1 MSTELAL
8 FDDVKQYL
16 DITWEMTQEEEKKL
30 DGMIMRG
37 KKSLQ
42 DKIGTCDFEQETQEK
57 ALLLNYVMYDRAG
70 SLADFWT
77 NYKGEITSLRL
88 RNKVRQYEE
97 ENSDVS

>member
-1 MSTELAL
+1 MSTEQAL
-8 FDDVKQYL
+8 FNDVKQYL

-42 DKIGTCDFEQETQEK
+42 AKIGNCDFEQETQEK
-57 ALLLNYVMYDRAG
+57 SLLLNYVMYDRAG
-70 SLADFWT
+70 SLADFWM
-77 NYKGEITSLRL
+77 NYKGEIASLRL
-88 RNKVRQYEE
+88 RNKVKQYEE